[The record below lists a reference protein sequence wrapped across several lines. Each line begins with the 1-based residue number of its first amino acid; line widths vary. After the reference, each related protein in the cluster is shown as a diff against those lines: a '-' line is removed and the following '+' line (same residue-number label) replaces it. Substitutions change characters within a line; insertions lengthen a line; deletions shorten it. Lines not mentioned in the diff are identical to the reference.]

1 MKMNEIIFQENT
13 PVTISLAKTMIRNHG
28 KISIDPITYQ
38 MESHSMDSRLYI
50 EDITLCD
57 VELLDFHTSEM
68 LNIIIEYQNKCYCI
82 KNLYLFMEKIR
93 LQNHQILCSLYF
105 DNKIAPEEKKT
116 TLEIESILNMD
127 LLDYPLLK
135 IKGKKIDMEL
145 SFATYEQFFK
155 RSSISGIRPI
165 YKEVEKNQNSVL
177 KSPQIVDIF
186 SGEQQVATLKVGQNY
201 WDLHLLPK
209 AQWAGA

>member
-1 MKMNEIIFQENT
+1 
-13 PVTISLAKTMIRNHG
+13 
-28 KISIDPITYQ
+28 
-38 MESHSMDSRLYI
+38 
-50 EDITLCD
+50 
-57 VELLDFHTSEM
+57 
-68 LNIIIEYQNKCYCI
+68 
-82 KNLYLFMEKIR
+82 MEKIR

-145 SFATYEQFFK
+145 SLATHDQFFK

-209 AQWAGA
+209 AQ